1 MSGITADRS
10 RGTARSASNVLAAET
25 IDELVSGL
33 VPASGGRVEILAPFT
48 GETLHLLPHNTAA
61 EVERA
66 AATARSAQ
74 RAWARTSP
82 AHRRRVLLRA
92 HDLLLARRELVLD
105 AIQLETGKSRSQAFE
120 ELFNAAAAT
129 RYAAIAAPRVLASR
143 RRRAGIPLVMQTRV
157 SHRPKGLVGVVTPWN
172 YPPSL
177 TAMDIAPALA
187 AGNAV
192 LQKADDQGALSIL
205 ATRGAFIDAGL
216 PAELWAVVTGPGP
229 EVGSALVAASDVVAF
244 TGSTATGITVATQAA
259 ATLTPVSLELG
270 GKNPVIVLDDV
281 DVERVAVSV
290 AHACFAAAGQL
301 CVSAE
306 RVLVHR
312 GIADRFIPA
321 LAEAVA
327 SVRLGSAFD
336 YSVDVGS
343 LTSAA
348 QLERVRAHVDDA
360 VARGAAVLAGGRP
373 RPDLVPYFYEP
384 TLLTG
389 VTDQMACARDET
401 FGPVASIVIVEDDD
415 AAIATANDTRFGLNA
430 SVFSGSVR
438 RARRLA
444 ERLQAGTININEGY
458 RATFSAVA
466 APSGGVKLSGLGRR
480 NGPDGILRYT
490 DTVQIARATGIIRLP
505 RTGAE
510 HARLAGVML
519 LGLRALRTIRRG

>member
-10 RGTARSASNVLAAET
+10 RRTAPHARAALTVET
-25 IDELVSGL
+25 IEALVAGLVS
-33 VPASGGRVEILAPFT
+33 ASGGRVEIIAPFT
-48 GETLHLLPHNTAA
+48 GELLHRLPHNTAA
-61 EVERA
+61 DVTRA
-66 AATARSAQ
+66 AETARAAQ
-74 RAWARTSP
+74 HAWARTSP
-82 AHRRRVLLRA
+82 AHRRCVLLRA
-92 HDLLLARRELVLD
+92 HDLLLERRELVLD
-105 AIQLETGKSRSQAFE
+105 AIQLETGKSRAQAFE

-129 RYAAIAAPRVLASR
+129 RYAALAAPRVLATR
-143 RRRAGIPLVMQTRV
+143 RRRAGIPLVMESRV

-177 TAMDIAPALA
+177 TAMDVAPALA

-192 LQKADDQGALSIL
+192 LQKADDQGALSVL
-205 ATRGAFIDAGL
+205 ATRGAFLDAGL
-216 PAELWAVVTGPGP
+216 PEALWAVVAGPGA

-306 RVLVHR
+306 RILVHR
-312 GIADRFIPA
+312 DVADRFIPA
-321 LAEAVA
+321 LTAAVA
-327 SVRLGSAFD
+327 GLRLGSALDF
-336 YSVDVGS
+336 SVDFGS

-360 VARGAAVLAGGRP
+360 VAHGATVLAGGAP
-373 RPDLVPYFYEP
+373 RPDLGPYFFAP

-389 VTDQMACARDET
+389 VTDQMVCAREET
-401 FGPVASIVIVEDDD
+401 FGPVASIVIVDDD
-415 AAIATANDTRFGLNA
+415 AAAVRAANDTRFGLNA
-430 SVFSGSVR
+430 SIFSGSTR

-444 ERLQAGTININEGY
+444 EQLQAGTININEGY
-458 RATFSAVA
+458 RASFSAVA

-480 NGPDGILRYT
+480 NGPEGILRYT
-490 DTVQIARATGIIRLP
+490 DTVQIARSTGIIPLP

-519 LGLRALRTIRRG
+519 LTLRALRFIRRR